1 MKVTNF
7 LHLSRTKNLLRGI
20 MFAPLLLLAAC
31 NESPATAGSGTDLDP
46 ETGLESDIV
55 ITLLGD
61 NAITLTEGS
70 TFSDPGAQ
78 AFDENNDELTIN
90 VSGEVNS
97 LKPGVYVLTYSA
109 TDELGNEVSEERTVT
124 VLDGTAPVISL
135 NGNTTV
141 TLFQGQA
148 FIEEGASALD
158 NVDGDVSANINI
170 SGEVDTN
177 TAATY
182 TLTYS
187 VSDAAGNQASI
198 ERTVVVTNSHP
209 PVVTLTGPAE
219 ITLDQDADYVDAGA
233 TATDVEDGVL
243 PVTVTGSV
251 DTGKPGLYTLVFSAT
266 DADNNS
272 SQVERT
278 IIVLDTQA
286 PSLSLNGPAELS
298 INQNSVYDELGA
310 TATDNADGEI
320 TLSISGSVD
329 TLKPASYTL
338 TYTATDAAGNSSQ
351 TQRVVNVLDI
361 TAPVISLNGDAVIEL
376 NEGEQFI
383 DPGAT
388 ATDAEDG
395 TVAITLEGE
404 VDSSTPATYYL
415 TYRAEDKD
423 GNAVTAVR
431 TIKVLD
437 ITAPVITLTGQN
449 TLNINQGE
457 QFIEPGVSAV
467 DNKDGDINVTTTGQV
482 NADAVGSYT
491 LTYSATDA
499 AGNSASTTRTVEVLD
514 VTAPVVQLNGE
525 AFVTLN
531 HPANY
536 AEQGANATDA
546 VDGEIDVVITGQLN
560 AETIGTY
567 TLTYSA
573 TDAAGNSASKTRT
586 VTVVDVTAP
595 IISLN
600 GNEFLNLNQDVVYS
614 ELGASATDA
623 ADGDIDIV
631 ISGEVQTQ
639 TVGTYT
645 LTYSATD
652 ASGNTASKTRRVNI
666 LDPNAPVISLN
677 GSDTLNINQGS
688 VYVEQGASAIDAV
701 DGDIEVVITGQVNA
715 DVVGS
720 YTLVYSATD
729 SAGNRASIPRTVHVL
744 DVTAPVISLIG
755 EASITLN
762 HPANYVEQGASASD
776 AVNGDID
783 VVITGQVNAQ
793 TIGTYTLTYSATD
806 AAGNISSQTR
816 TVNIV
821 DTTPPELTLNG
832 AASIRINEGSVYSE
846 LGASSTDAVDGS
858 INVVISGQVQSEV
871 GVYTLTYN
879 ATDAAGNSATK
890 TRRITVVDITPP
902 VISLNGSETLNIDQG
917 AAYSELNASAT
928 DAVDGDINVVI
939 TGQVN
944 AQTIGTYTLTYSA
957 TDAAGNSATATRT
970 VNVIDVTPPAVSLIG
985 SAVMTTSHGQAF
997 LDPGAQALDAVDGT
1011 LTISTSGT
1019 VNTQAVGTYTL
1030 TYSATDAA
1038 GNQAS
1043 VERNVRVEDHTPP
1056 VISLSGSNP
1065 LTLKLGSEY
1074 LEPGSSAV
1082 DAVDGTVT
1090 VSASGTVNIQ
1100 KVGSYSLTYS
1110 TVDAAGNQSQVSRVV
1125 EVMQRPFIT
1134 TWQTDNGGVAAE
1146 HFIELPVEKVSVFR
1160 RVPDFNFTVDWGDG
1174 QTTDYSTEANIN
1186 ETTLKH
1192 VYDNAGSYQV
1202 SITGAFPSLNFSC
1215 ANEENN
1221 KMLSVDQW
1229 GDIEWYSMEYG
1240 FQECNQRTITA
1251 TDAPVFTP
1259 NASTFS
1265 MFHYA
1270 TNFNDNIGHWD
1281 MTNVKSMSSMF
1292 TGAST
1297 FNQDIGQW
1305 NVSRADRLDGMFTR
1319 ASSFNQNL
1327 NSWNVSGVYNFAAMF
1342 YEATEFNSPIGDWNV
1357 SSATNMDAMFYY
1369 AGKFDQDIS
1378 QWDVSNVE
1386 SFARMFNY
1394 AKAFN
1399 QDISLWKT
1407 SKVEDMYRTFYG
1419 AHSFNQNIAN
1429 WDVSNVEDMRSTF
1442 SDATVFNQDIS
1453 DWDVSKVKNMT
1464 GLFSGAKAFNQDIG
1478 GWDVSNVIQM
1488 THMFSTSEQFNQ
1500 DISSWN
1506 VSNVTNMNYMFS
1518 GATAFSQD
1526 LRDWNVANV
1535 TSMRGMFK
1543 DAAAFNNGYGVS
1555 LWDVSKVTNMV
1566 EMFSGVKL
1574 YFTGYDSILKNW
1586 SQLNLQRDVFFDA
1599 GNSQHSQNATVYK
1612 AILTENLGWSIND
1625 NDEIWIGPRP

>member
-158 NVDGDVSANINI
+158 NVDGDISANINI

-187 VSDAAGNQASI
+187 VSDAAGNKASI
-198 ERTVVVTNSHP
+198 ERTVVVTNSYP

-219 ITLDQDADYVDAGA
+219 ITLDQDTDYVDAGA

-783 VVITGQVNAQ
+783 
-793 TIGTYTLTYSATD
+793 
-806 AAGNISSQTR
+806 
-816 TVNIV
+816 
-821 DTTPPELTLNG
+821 
-832 AASIRINEGSVYSE
+832 
-846 LGASSTDAVDGS
+846 
-858 INVVISGQVQSEV
+858 
-871 GVYTLTYN
+871 
-879 ATDAAGNSATK
+879 
-890 TRRITVVDITPP
+890 
-902 VISLNGSETLNIDQG
+902 
-917 AAYSELNASAT
+917 
-928 DAVDGDINVVI
+928 VVI